1 MASPESSPCTPLWTV
16 RPNFV
21 VHGAPHGQ
29 KVKRSINF
37 SARPVSAR
45 PIYLARDKEATD
57 RPRSARTCNDD
68 HPTQICLEPVQNLH
82 AEEWLDKDYARRRS
96 GTFSEVVCGEKRRVP
111 KLVLSGV
118 PTSPFSQRAA
128 LARQAQ
134 ENRQAVMDALHAYG
148 LDDTRD
154 KWKPP
159 PKVFFSDSPVQP
171 AEKPYKV
178 PTAQQMAEQLGA
190 RLDPVQPGSNPAR
203 FEKNKTEKIEVGLR
217 TLSIPADLQDLSF
230 QAKSLANAKAL
241 REKVKTASEVTSI
254 IGVRRPGYNPLL
266 RKYDQRMPKE
276 DAMHLAC
283 GRPGMLFYPQ
293 DEATRGGRLKVSTE
307 VNKKEGDNG
316 KENARR
322 SLDDDIPPKQLRWV
336 ARLAQHKIKPPGS
349 QEVRTGMTWY
359 LKDELRTPRRERN
372 VILENLAALQH
383 FDRHT
388 YEAGIKQRTAKH
400 FRHVRMNHEKS
411 VKIANEAREKILVK
425 EKMREARLFQN
436 KRLQEM
442 QAEREIYQRNWLKQ
456 LLIFHSAQLFLF
468 VATVGTEK
476 ETSTKESCTQYLYT
490 NKEALALA
498 RRSRVSRNKIQLK
511 NFATAQKLNTCAII
525 RWCFETR
532 RLIGGKKYNAIYRFM
547 IHFHYKRQIKY
558 FLQAAKVMRQTITT
572 LAWRNKTMTCIH
584 TWKAKVIKCQ
594 RVFRRACIRRDQHLL
609 LVISQVKE
617 FSALTILREMV
628 HGVTSLFP
636 GMQAIRNS
644 LVLKT
649 VVYNSHTYAVNPLPF
664 IFLM

>member
-1 MASPESSPCTPLWTV
+1 M
-16 RPNFV
+16 
-21 VHGAPHGQ
+21 
-29 KVKRSINF
+29 
-37 SARPVSAR
+37 
-45 PIYLARDKEATD
+45 DKE
-57 RPRSARTCNDD
+57 
-68 HPTQICLEPVQNLH
+68 
-82 AEEWLDKDYARRRS
+82 YAQKSRS
-96 GTFSEVVCGEKRRVP
+96 GTFSEVFCGEKRRVP

-134 ENRQAVMDALHAYG
+134 ENRQAVKDALDAYG
-148 LDDTRD
+148 LDDARD

-171 AEKPYKV
+171 AEKPCKA

-190 RLDPVQPGSNPAR
+190 RLDPVHPGSNPAR
-203 FEKNKTEKIEVGLR
+203 FEKNKTEKTEAGLR
-217 TLSIPADLQDLSF
+217 ALSIPADLQDLSF

-241 REKVKTASEVTSI
+241 REKVKAASEVTSI

-276 DAMHLAC
+276 DAIHLAC

-293 DEATRGGRLKVSTE
+293 DEATRGGRLKLSTE
-307 VNKKEGDNG
+307 DNQKEGDNG
-316 KENARR
+316 KENARF
-322 SLDDDIPPKQLRWV
+322 SFDDLPLKQLRWV

-383 FDRHT
+383 FDRQT
-388 YEAGIKQRTAKH
+388 YEAGIKQRTAEH

-425 EKMREARLFQN
+425 EKMREERLFQN
-436 KRLQEM
+436 KRLHEM
-442 QAEREIYQRNWLKQ
+442 QEEREIYQRNWLKQ

-547 IHFHYKRQIKY
+547 IHFHYKKQIKY
-558 FLQAAKVMRQTITT
+558 FLQAAKVMRQTIAT

-594 RVFRRACIRRDQHLL
+594 RLFRRACIRRDQHLL

-617 FSALTILREMV
+617 FSALTILREML

-636 GMQAIRNS
+636 GMQAIMNS
-644 LVLKT
+644 LVVLRT
-649 VVYNSHTYAVNPLPF
+649 VVYIAHTYAVNPLSF